1 MPEAAAVESSVG
13 PSATAGVPPRVPM
26 PEPGPHARPGRSL
39 PLGGDVL
46 PESADGLGG
55 LGPLFAPRGIAVIG
69 ASRDPAKLGAALAR
83 SVAGFPGYV
92 ALVNARDPEPASGI
106 YGSVEEAAEHGP
118 VDLALVC
125 LPARVCADAVAEAAK
140 AGARAAVVYGGGF
153 AEAGAD
159 GERYQRELADV
170 VERTGIRLLGP
181 NTSGFLAPGGGLT
194 ASFVPGAADV
204 PSGRV
209 AVVAA
214 SGGVNHALAFL
225 LSEAGHG
232 VSLAVGL
239 GNGVDVTAAD
249 VLEHLAG
256 DPQTGAV
263 ALHIE
268 SVADGRRLTGAVA
281 RLAAIRPVVALVVGR
296 HDVGAFAASHTGA
309 LATSWRTTR
318 AALAQA
324 GAVLVDDERELVDAV
339 GALSLVRLPAAA
351 DPGVGVVTAQAGP
364 GLLLLDDLRG
374 RRAAVPELTAD
385 TRRALAEVLPPLTY
399 QANPVDTGRPGPG
412 FGAVLDTV
420 AADPAVDL
428 IAGYALHEPAAFDL
442 VEAVDAAGYSVPLL
456 LGVGGAGDGVRRV
469 RRALLERGVAVAG
482 DPHGLA
488 AMTGALLADA
498 RARHRMTAGST
509 GPGVPR
515 VAVAVEPG
523 PGPWDEDQAKTLLD
537 RLNVPT
543 MPRRACA
550 DRAAAHRALAELP
563 GPVAVKLLDAAV
575 LHKTEIGGVR
585 LGVRTPAE
593 LDAALDAIEEAAV
606 RVAGASGG
614 AADGRSGAGGDGAP
628 ARVAVAIEEAAP
640 EPPQALV
647 ESMAPPGIDLVV
659 GARRDPVFGPVVL
672 VGLGG
677 TTAEA
682 LADVSIRLAPLTAR
696 EAATMPADLAGRA
709 LLDGWRGGPV
719 LDRAALGE
727 VTAALGDLLAAHPAL
742 AEIEINPLRITAH
755 GLVALDAVCIAAG
768 AAEAAQEEGGD

>member
-1 MPEAAAVESSVG
+1 MTGGVLEA
-13 PSATAGVPPRVPM
+13 
-26 PEPGPHARPGRSL
+26 
-39 PLGGDVL
+39 
-46 PESADGLGG
+46 
-55 LGPLFAPRGIAVIG
+55 LFAPRGIAVVG
-69 ASRDPAKLGAALAR
+69 ASTDPAKLGAALAR
-83 SVAGFPGYV
+83 SVAGFPGHLG
-92 ALVNARDPEPASGI
+92 LVNARRPDPSAGVYAS
-106 YGSVEEAAEHGP
+106 VAEAAEHGP

-125 LPARVCADAVAEAAK
+125 VPAAGCADAVAEAAK

-153 AEAGAD
+153 AEAGPD

-170 VERTGIRLLGP
+170 AERTGIRLLGP
-181 NTSGFLAPGGGLT
+181 NTSGFLAPGQGLT

-204 PSGRV
+204 PAGRI

-256 DPQTGAV
+256 DPHTTAV

-268 SVADGRRLTGAVA
+268 SVADGRRLTDAVA
-281 RLAAIRPVVALVVGR
+281 RLAATRPVVALVVGR

-412 FGAVLDTV
+412 FATVLEAV
-420 AADPAVDL
+420 AADPAVDV

-442 VEAVDAAGYSVPLL
+442 VGAVDTARHGVPLV
-456 LGVGGAGDGVRRV
+456 LGVGGAGDDVRRV
-469 RRALLERGVAVAG
+469 RRALLERGVPVAG
-482 DPHGLA
+482 DPRGLA

-498 RARHRMTAGST
+498 RARSRTTAA
-509 GPGVPR
+509 PAAPAR
-515 VAVAVEPG
+515 VDVGA
-523 PGPWDEDQAKTLLD
+523 GPWDEDQAKTLLGA
-537 RLNVPT
+537 LGVPT

-550 DRAAAHRALAELP
+550 DRAEAHRALAELP

-585 LGVRTPAE
+585 LGVRTPDE
-593 LDAALDAIEEAAV
+593 LDAALDAIEA
-606 RVAGASGG
+606 AGASPTRRRPHVP
-614 AADGRSGAGGDGAP
+614 RS
-628 ARVAVAIEEAAP
+628 
-640 EPPQALV
+640 LV
-647 ESMAPPGIDLVV
+647 ESMAPAGVDLVV

-682 LADVSIRLAPLTAR
+682 LADVSIRLAPLSVS
-696 EAATMPADLAGRA
+696 EAAAMPAELAARA

-719 LDRAALGE
+719 LDPAALGE
-727 VTAALGDLLAAHPAL
+727 VTAALGDLLAAHPEL
-742 AEIEINPLRITAH
+742 AEIEINPLRITAQ
-755 GLVALDAVCIAAG
+755 GLVALDAVCT
-768 AAEAAQEEGGD
+768 AAEAAAPGGGD

>member
-1 MPEAAAVESSVG
+1 MVTAFEETA
-13 PSATAGVPPRVPM
+13 PS
-26 PEPGPHARPGRSL
+26 
-39 PLGGDVL
+39 
-46 PESADGLGG
+46 DGLDG
-55 LGPLFAPRGIAVIG
+55 LDALFAPRGIAVIG

-83 SVAGFPGYV
+83 SVAAFPGHV
-92 ALVNARDPEPASGI
+92 APVNARDPQPASGVHA
-106 YGSVEEAAEHGP
+106 SVEEAAEHGP

-125 LPARVCADAVAEAAK
+125 LPARACADAVAEAAK

-153 AEAGAD
+153 AEAGPE

-170 VERTGIRLLGP
+170 AERTGIRLLGP
-181 NTSGFLAPGGGLT
+181 NTSGFLAPGRGLT

-204 PSGRV
+204 PAGRI

-225 LSEAGHG
+225 LGEAGHG

-239 GNGVDVTAAD
+239 GNSADVTTAD
-249 VLEHLAG
+249 VLEHLAD
-256 DPQTGAV
+256 DPHTTAV

-268 SVADGRRLTGAVA
+268 SVGDGRRLTDAVA
-281 RLAAIRPVVALVVGR
+281 RLAATRPVVALVVGR

-374 RRAAVPELTAD
+374 RRAAVPELGAD

-412 FGAVLDTV
+412 FAAVLDAV
-420 AADPAVDL
+420 AADEAVDL
-428 IAGYALHEPAAFDL
+428 IAGYALHEPGAFDL
-442 VEAVDAAGYSVPLL
+442 VEAVDTVRGSVPLV
-456 LGVGGAGDGVRRV
+456 LGVGGAGEDVRRV
-469 RRALLERGVAVAG
+469 RRVLLERGVPVAG

-498 RARHRMTAGST
+498 RARRRTTTRAGA
-509 GPGVPR
+509 PR
-515 VAVAVEPG
+515 VAVEPG
-523 PGPWDEDQAKTLLD
+523 SGPWDSGPGTWDPRPEPWDEDRAKTLLGA
-537 RLNVPT
+537 LGVPT

-550 DRAAAHRALAELP
+550 DRAEAHRALAELP

-585 LGVRTPAE
+585 LGVRTPDE
-593 LDAALDAIEEAAV
+593 LDAALDAIEAAGV
-606 RVAGASGG
+606 SPTRRQPHS
-614 AADGRSGAGGDGAP
+614 R
-628 ARVAVAIEEAAP
+628 RF
-640 EPPQALV
+640 LV
-647 ESMAPPGIDLVV
+647 ESMAPAGVDLVV

-682 LADVSIRLAPLTAR
+682 LADVSIRLAPLGAE
-696 EAATMPADLAGRA
+696 EAAAMPAELAGHA

-719 LDRAALGE
+719 LDRTALGE
-727 VTAALGDLLAAHPAL
+727 TVAALGDLLAAHPGL
-742 AEIEINPLRITAH
+742 AEIEINPLRLTAQ
-755 GLVALDAVCIAAG
+755 GLVALDAVCF
-768 AAEAAQEEGGD
+768 AAEAAEAAETTETTETTEVAETTEAAAREGGD